1 MTPIAVWYLNR
12 ATGIVVLVLM
22 TLTVVL
28 GAVVR
33 RQVRLPGLPRFGSVA
48 LHRNVSL
55 IAALLLLAHIVTAVI
70 DSYVSI
76 GWLAVLVP
84 FASGWKPL
92 AVGLGTLSVD
102 LLILIIVTSL
112 LRLRI
117 PERVWRGVHR
127 TSYLLWPLAFLHG
140 LTAGTDMKSGW
151 VLGLALVCAGAVA
164 ASAAVAWTGRTR
176 AGGRAPAAVAATR
189 SALSRGSRVAV
200 FRNR

>member
-12 ATGIVVLVLM
+12 ATGIVALVLM

-28 GAVVR
+28 GVLVR
-33 RQVRLPGLPRFGSVA
+33 RQVRLPGLPRFGVVT

-55 IAALLLLAHIVTAVI
+55 ISALLLLTHVVSAVV

-76 GWLAVLVP
+76 GPIAAVVP
-84 FASGWKPL
+84 FTSGWRPL
-92 AVGLGTLSVD
+92 AVGLGTLAVD
-102 LLILIIVTSL
+102 LLLLIVVSSL
-112 LRLRI
+112 VRARI
-117 PERVWRGVHR
+117 PERLWRVVHW

-140 LTAGTDMKSGW
+140 LTAGTDMHATW

-164 ASAAVAWTGRTR
+164 ASAAAAWTGRTR
-176 AGGRAPAAVAATR
+176 TAERAPAAVAATR
-189 SALSRGSRVAV
+189 SALSRGARVAV